1 MNENL
6 ASVYKHH
13 TGVFEAANILYSP
26 DDPRS
31 LPVWQNF
38 RKLEILCGA
47 ELEGQKW
54 LEEFG
59 DQFPGFFFDLFN
71 NPHGPV
77 TIDGVSLFSEKDNP
91 RSPQQPINLASA
103 FLKTAYWKEYTAA
116 GIYDH
121 FGTYW
126 NKDEGVYLYTM
137 SPYFDPRYVSD
148 PVFCQKLEDW
158 LAALIWILNPAF
170 PEMYSVR
177 VLTADD
183 TLYYPGESIT
193 IIIGTKRDF
202 FGNRTALTYADGK
215 GTSYVIRNI
224 SGNTI

>member
-6 ASVYKHH
+6 ASIYKQHP
-13 TGVFEAANILYSP
+13 GVFEAANIFDSP

-31 LPVWQNF
+31 LSVWQNF
-38 RKLEILCGA
+38 KKLEALCGT
-47 ELEGQKW
+47 ELKAQRGFKKW
-54 LEEFG
+54 RNEFP
-59 DQFPGFFFDLFN
+59 DFFFDLFN
-71 NPHGPV
+71 NPHGPI
-77 TIDGVSLFSEKDNP
+77 TIDGISLFSKEDNP
-91 RSPQQPINLASA
+91 RSPHQPINLASA
-103 FLKTAYWKEYTAA
+103 FLKTAYWQEYTAS

-121 FGTYW
+121 FGTYR
-126 NKDEGVYLYTM
+126 NKDEGIYLYTM

-158 LAALIWILNPAF
+158 LAALIWILDPAF
-170 PEMYSVR
+170 SEMYSVR

-202 FGNRTALTYADGK
+202 SGNRTALQYADGK
-215 GTSYVIRNI
+215 GTSYAVRR
-224 SGNTI
+224 